1 MKKLLVVLVL
11 AGAALLGLRWFNGW
25 RAVTAYERFAG
36 AWMRGNRAEA
46 AKHGEKEAVRHAL
59 EEQPLREMPSGTI
72 IDAFHGT
79 LYDIESKT
87 RSPDGDLRLEVKQTI
102 LFDPPGAFTGIGGAM
117 FTHIHHSATLRKT
130 PDGWKVVAFEAKY
143 LDMGEVKR
151 H

>member
-1 MKKLLVVLVL
+1 MKRLLWVFVL
-11 AGAALLGLRWFNGW
+11 GAALVFGVRWYSGW
-25 RAVTAYERFAG
+25 RAVSAYERFAN
-36 AWMRGNRAEA
+36 AWTRGNNTEA
-46 AKHGEKEAVRHAL
+46 MKYGETEAVNKAL
-59 EEQPLREMPSGTI
+59 ALRSMPSGSI

-102 LFDPPGAFTGIGGAM
+102 LFDPPGATTGIGGAM

-130 PDGWKVVAFEAKY
+130 ADGWKVVAFEAKY
-143 LDMGEVKR
+143 LDMGEVRR